1 MIASLSPQPTFPILG
16 TTCPF
21 QVESERTRAEVETL
35 VRSGEARAR
44 EMAARADQEEERL
57 AVARK
62 KMESDEAR

>member
-1 MIASLSPQPTFPILG
+1 LSPQPTFPILSM
-16 TTCPF
+16 TSPF
-21 QVESERTRAEVETL
+21 QVESERTRAEVEAL